1 MGFIP
6 IILTMGGAILLFFM
20 AVHQSMIA
28 KKNAILRLQAAIF
41 DGFRV
46 FGAHLSLEPAISP
59 GVVDQIDEVF
69 RTLNAKA
76 DAKNNAQF
84 EAKVKIPYRD
94 MKVTIDQY
102 NRLVKKKPYSFVA
115 KAMGHRAI
123 GK

>member
-20 AVHQSMIA
+20 AVHQSLIA
-28 KKNAILRLQAAIF
+28 KKNAILRLQAAVF
-41 DGFRV
+41 EGFKV
-46 FGAHLSLEPAISP
+46 FGASYSLQPAISP
-59 GVVDQIDEVF
+59 TVVDQIDEGF
-69 RTLNAKA
+69 RILKAKA

-84 EAKVKIPYRD
+84 EAKVKIPYGD

-115 KAMGHRAI
+115 KVMGHKDI